1 MDALHTLSRRQKV
14 YSTVQARSVAM
25 FRQNRDPSITQQ
37 HFLFVIMLQQGCPHL
52 GRLIVIWWRLTL
64 LALRMERTSRHL
76 SGAQN
81 FEVAFRFLEHLWT
94 PTVSTRLSCICFWKL
109 QL

>member
-1 MDALHTLSRRQKV
+1 MDALHALSRRQKV
-14 YSTVQARSVAM
+14 YSTAEARSVAM

-37 HFLFVIMLQQGCPHL
+37 HFLFVLMLQQGCPHL

-64 LALRMERTSRHL
+64 LALRMERHL
-76 SGAQN
+76 PGAQN

-94 PTVSTRLSCICFWKL
+94 PTVSTRLSCICFCKL